1 VKVIFMEDIPNVG
14 EKGEIKDVAAGY
26 ARNYLIPKGLAQ
38 QATPGRLKDLKMQA
52 EAKARKTAQAIQAA
66 EKMVAKIEG
75 KQVTIKVKA
84 GEEGRLFGS
93 VTSADIAQALAAQG
107 IKVDKKKIELDDYI
121 KSLGDYTVQIKLHPE
136 VATSVNVIVE
146 KAEED

>member
-1 VKVIFMEDIPNVG
+1 MKVIFMEDIPNVG

>member
-1 VKVIFMEDIPNVG
+1 
-14 EKGEIKDVAAGY
+14 
-26 ARNYLIPKGLAQ
+26 
-38 QATPGRLKDLKMQA
+38 LKMQA

>member
-1 VKVIFMEDIPNVG
+1 MEDIPNVG